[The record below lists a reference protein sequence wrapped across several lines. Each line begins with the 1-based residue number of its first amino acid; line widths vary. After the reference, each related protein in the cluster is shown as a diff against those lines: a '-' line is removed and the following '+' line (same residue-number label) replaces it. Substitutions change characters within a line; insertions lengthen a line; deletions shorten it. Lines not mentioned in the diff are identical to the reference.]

1 MEDLRRNLL
10 DDKIKR
16 TQQWNNF
23 KIGLKNKWVYIV
35 LFIIFI
41 CIFIFPSFIGNIFG
55 IWFNKIAT
63 AFLNNLTF

>member
-23 KIGLKNKWVYIV
+23 KKGLKNKWVHIV

-41 CIFIFPSFIGNIFG
+41 FIFIFPSFVGNIFG
-55 IWFNKIAT
+55 IWFNKLAT

>member
-16 TQQWNNF
+16 IQRWNNF
-23 KIGLKNKWVYIV
+23 KKNMKKNWVFIV
-35 LFIIFI
+35 LFIIII
-41 CIFIFPSFIGNIFG
+41 CIFVFPSFVGNIFG